1 MSWKCE
7 QCGIDNDDATHTCCG
22 CCFTKL
28 PIGIALVSEE
38 TGKEIQCRISTT
50 FGAASLKQ
58 LGDFGL
64 KYASVEQFRIEKKN
78 DQGGWFVSGISY
90 AKNPTFLNGAEIP
103 IEGSLLKPEDK
114 LSIKGKFLNL
124 TIRLLY

>member
-7 QCGIDNDDATHTCCG
+7 QCGIDNDEATHTCCG

-50 FGAASLKQ
+50 FGAAALKQ
-58 LGDFGL
+58 LGDSGL

-90 AKNPTFLNGAEIP
+90 AKNSTFLNGAEIP

-124 TIRLLY
+124 TIRIFY

>member
-1 MSWKCE
+1 MTWNCP
-7 QCGIDNDDATHTCCG
+7 QCGNSADSSTTICPFCSY
-22 CCFTKL
+22 TKF
-28 PIGIALVSEE
+28 PSGIALVSEE

-50 FGAASLKQ
+50 FGAAALKQ
-58 LGDFGL
+58 LGDSGL

-90 AKNPTFLNGAEIP
+90 AKNSTFLNGAEIP

-124 TIRLLY
+124 SVRVLY